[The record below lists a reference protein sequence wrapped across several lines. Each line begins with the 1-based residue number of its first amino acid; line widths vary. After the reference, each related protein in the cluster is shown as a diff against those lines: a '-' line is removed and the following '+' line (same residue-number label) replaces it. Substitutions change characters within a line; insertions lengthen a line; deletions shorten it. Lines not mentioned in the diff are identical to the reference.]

1 MAANKA
7 NKIAAGK
14 VTVLGTGIMGTGVVH
29 SLLRA
34 GLDVTVWNRT
44 RERAAPLQADG
55 ARVATSASDAV
66 AQADV
71 VITVVFDA
79 QAVLDL
85 LTETAAALPPGAVW
99 MQASTVGT
107 DGAEAIAALA
117 AQHGIPLV
125 ETMMLGTKQPAED
138 GKLVLLTA
146 GDPDLLAGLG
156 PVLDALSQKVINAGD
171 TVGRATA
178 LKLACNAWIA
188 AITAATAQSLALTRA
203 QGLDP
208 QLFLDAIEGGAV
220 DCSYAHLKGATMID
234 GSFDPQ
240 FAVDGLRKDLGLI
253 AEVADRTAT
262 ATRLVHT
269 LKDLYTDAGEAGH
282 GDDDIAAVFTVMAG
296 TRQSG

>member
-1 MAANKA
+1 MAANK
-7 NKIAAGK
+7 I
-14 VTVLGTGIMGTGVVH
+14 TVLGTGIMGTGVVH

-34 GLDVTVWNRT
+34 GLQVTVWNRT
-44 RERAAPLQADG
+44 PERAAPLEADG
-55 ARVATSASDAV
+55 ATVASSVREAV
-66 AQADV
+66 EHADV
-71 VITVVFDA
+71 VISVVFDA

-85 LTETAAALPPGAVW
+85 LAETASAVPSGAVW
-99 MQASTVGT
+99 MQASTVGI
-107 DGAEAIAALA
+107 DGADAVAAV
-117 AQHGIPLV
+117 AQKHGVSLV

-146 GDPDLLAGLG
+146 GDPDLMRSLD
-156 PVLDALSQKVINAGD
+156 PVLDAVSQKVINAGD

-208 QLFLDAIEGGAV
+208 QLFLDAIKGGAV
-220 DCSYAHLKGATMID
+220 DCSYAHLKGATMIE
-234 GSFDPQ
+234 GSYDPQ
-240 FAVDGLRKDLGLI
+240 FAVDGLRKDLALI

-282 GDDDIAAVFTVMAG
+282 DDDDIAAVFTVMAG
-296 TRQSG
+296 ERTNH